1 MFTKIKTCVVVAG
14 LMMAFSLPSFA
25 WDEVGHKLTA
35 YIAWQQM
42 RPEVRAR
49 VIKTLLAA
57 PEDAQLSTFYSAF
70 GGGQSEATRQREFF
84 MLIATWPDIIRDRN
98 NFPVR
103 FKNYAHSDWH
113 YADTFWRLKD
123 GKPELVTDA
132 KPSGLAMDKLADF
145 DKLIRSNATDA
156 DKAVAIAW
164 LEHLIGDIHQPLHA
178 ESRVTDSNPEG
189 DQGGNLFLLTPK
201 GTPRAQQENLHHL
214 WDAIVLIY
222 QPNTKDLC
230 ETDYLSPIGDQIIK
244 LYPYDKLKGELG
256 DGKFDVWKDE
266 SYRIASAEAYK
277 GIEWFQPAPDAYKK
291 KVFEIAQRRLALA
304 GYRMA
309 DEFNDAFGATAPAG
323 PAAPGQQ

>member
-1 MFTKIKTCVVVAG
+1 MFTRVKTCVVVVG
-14 LMMAFSLPSFA
+14 LMMAFSLSSFA

-49 VIKTLLAA
+49 VIKTLLSA

-70 GGGQSEATRQREFF
+70 GGGQTEATRQREFF
-84 MLIATWPDIIRDRN
+84 MLMATWPDIIRDR

-123 GKPELVTDA
+123 GKPEVVTDA
-132 KPSGLAMDKLADF
+132 KPSGLAMEKIADF
-145 DKLIRSNATDA
+145 DKLLRSTASDA
-156 DKAVAIAW
+156 EKAVAIAW

-178 ESRVTDSNPEG
+178 ESRVTDSSPDG

-201 GTPRAQQENLHHL
+201 GTPRDKQENLHWF
-214 WDAIVLIY
+214 WDSIVIRY
-222 QPNTKDLC
+222 EPNTKDLP
-230 ETDYLSPIGDQIIK
+230 EADYLYPIAEDIMK
-244 LYPYDKLKGELG
+244 MYPYDKLKGDLA

-266 SYRIASAEAYK
+266 SYKIASTEAYK
-277 GIEWFQPAPDAYKK
+277 GVNWFEMPSDSYKK
-291 KVFEIAQRRLALA
+291 KAFEIAQRRLALA

-309 DEFNDAFGATAPAG
+309 NEFNNAFYVTTGSAAG
-323 PAAPGQQ
+323 PRQ

>member
-1 MFTKIKTCVVVAG
+1 MFQTFRKSVVVVG
-14 LMMAFSLPSFA
+14 LLLSFALPSFA

-42 RPEVRAR
+42 RPDVRAK

-70 GGGQSEATRQREFF
+70 GGGRTEVARQREFF
-84 MLIATWPDIIRDRN
+84 MLMATWPDIIRDSK

-103 FKNYAHSDWH
+103 NKNYAHSDWH

-123 GKPELVTDA
+123 GKVEPVTDA

-178 ESRVTDSNPEG
+178 SSRVTDTNADG

-201 GTPRAQQENLHHL
+201 GTPRA
-214 WDAIVLIY
+214 
-222 QPNTKDLC
+222 
-230 ETDYLSPIGDQIIK
+230 
-244 LYPYDKLKGELG
+244 
-256 DGKFDVWKDE
+256 
-266 SYRIASAEAYK
+266 
-277 GIEWFQPAPDAYKK
+277 
-291 KVFEIAQRRLALA
+291 
-304 GYRMA
+304 
-309 DEFNDAFGATAPAG
+309 
-323 PAAPGQQ
+323 